1 MRKCISLILCLLIT
15 AGLSAWAET
24 PAVFAFDMIGTKAEA
39 PGAGLPVP
47 EVEAP
52 GTSLPALTVE
62 APGTGLPAPA
72 AEALWSGLPAP
83 APESAGIAGTSAEIP
98 QAGIIGPAAVSARE
112 AAADGLASVQSVPE
126 AAVPDTFRVNA
137 GRIYDAG
144 AQADGEL
151 RGVWF
156 AYYDWEAMP
165 REEEAFRQAAA
176 SVMDR
181 LRELGMNA
189 VFLHVHSHSDS
200 YYLRSSYFPASL
212 YAFGTMGE
220 PLSFDPLAIMIEEA
234 HARQI
239 SVHAWL
245 NPYRITSNSEERT
258 NVTWQDIPED
268 SLVRQWR
275 NSPEHERSILKY
287 NDLYFL
293 NPAREEVKQLLT
305 DTITE
310 LVSEYSVDGV
320 HFDDYFYPSINSGY
334 EGSAFDTPEYEAS
347 GSDLSLADWRREN
360 VTDLLRRIHAAV
372 REVDPRLVFGVSPA
386 GNLDNLRSSSMY
398 FTDIDGWLAAEG
410 CVDYIMPQLYWGFE
424 ASDGSGGR
432 ASWAFENNLS
442 RWMGLDRADGIALY
456 IGLPL
461 FRTGSDTTFKGNESE
476 WYSSDDIIAR
486 MIRCCREQEAV
497 EGFVIFDYEDLNR
510 PGAAAE
516 TDSGGGEPP
525 ANELRAGEPELAN
538 RAAKDLT
545 QTTLKQNQSR
555 TNGTN
560 NS

>member
-24 PAVFAFDMIGTKAEA
+24 PAVFASDVIGTA
-39 PGAGLPVP
+39 P
-47 EVEAP
+47 EVP
-52 GTSLPALTVE
+52 L
-62 APGTGLPAPA
+62 
-72 AEALWSGLPAP
+72 SGLPAS
-83 APESAGIAGTSAEIP
+83 APESAGNAGTSAETP
-98 QAGIIGPAAVSARE
+98 QAGIIGPAAASARE
-112 AAADGLASVQSVPE
+112 AASDGVSSARSVPE

-144 AQADGEL
+144 ARADGEL

-360 VTDLLRRIHAAV
+360 VTDLLRSIHAAV

-516 TDSGGGEPP
+516 TEHMRQEIAD
-525 ANELRAGEPELAN
+525 N
-538 RAAKDLT
+538 
-545 QTTLKQNQSR
+545 
-555 TNGTN
+555 
-560 NS
+560 

>member
-24 PAVFAFDMIGTKAEA
+24 PAVFASDMIGTEAEA
-39 PGAGLPVP
+39 PGSGLPAP
-47 EVEAP
+47 AAEAP
-52 GTSLPALTVE
+52 GTSLPA
-62 APGTGLPAPA
+62 PA
-72 AEALWSGLPAP
+72 AEAPGSGLPAP
-83 APESAGIAGTSAEIP
+83 APETLWSVLSASASESAGIAGTSAEIP

-112 AAADGLASVQSVPE
+112 AAADGLASVRSVPE

-181 LRELGMNA
+181 LQALEMNA
-189 VFLHVHSHSDS
+189 IFLHVHSHSDS
-200 YYLRSSYFPASL
+200 YYLQSSYFPASL

-268 SLVRQWR
+268 SLVKQWR

-287 NDLYFL
+287 HDLYFL

-310 LVSEYSVDGV
+310 LVSKYAVDGV

-334 EGSAFDTPEYEAS
+334 EGADFDKPEYEAS

-360 VTDLLRRIHAAV
+360 VTDLLQRIHAAV
-372 REVDPRLVFGVSPA
+372 REVDPHLVFGVSPA

-398 FTDIDGWLAAEG
+398 FTDID
-410 CVDYIMPQLYWGFE
+410 
-424 ASDGSGGR
+424 
-432 ASWAFENNLS
+432 S
-442 RWMGLDRADGIALY
+442 RWMGLDRAEGIALY

-461 FRTGSDTTFKGNESE
+461 FRTGDDTTFKGNESE

-486 MIRCCREQEAV
+486 MIRCCRDQDAV

-516 TDSGGGEPP
+516 TEHMRQEIEE
-525 ANELRAGEPELAN
+525 N
-538 RAAKDLT
+538 
-545 QTTLKQNQSR
+545 
-555 TNGTN
+555 
-560 NS
+560 

>member
-24 PAVFAFDMIGTKAEA
+24 PAVFASDVIGTA
-39 PGAGLPVP
+39 P
-47 EVEAP
+47 EVP
-52 GTSLPALTVE
+52 LS
-62 APGTGLPAPA
+62 
-72 AEALWSGLPAP
+72 
-83 APESAGIAGTSAEIP
+83 
-98 QAGIIGPAAVSARE
+98 RE
-112 AAADGLASVQSVPE
+112 AASDGISSVRSVPE

-144 AQADGEL
+144 ARADGEL

-176 SVMDR
+176 SVMER

-268 SLVRQWR
+268 R

-372 REVDPRLVFGVSPA
+372 REVDPRLVLCGLYHAPA
-386 GNLDNLRSSSMY
+386 VLGIRGFRRQRWQGFLGIRKQSVPM
-398 FTDIDGWLAAEG
+398 DGAG
-410 CVDYIMPQLYWGFE
+410 Q
-424 ASDGSGGR
+424 GG
-432 ASWAFENNLS
+432 W
-442 RWMGLDRADGIALY
+442 
-456 IGLPL
+456 
-461 FRTGSDTTFKGNESE
+461 
-476 WYSSDDIIAR
+476 
-486 MIRCCREQEAV
+486 
-497 EGFVIFDYEDLNR
+497 NR
-510 PGAAAE
+510 PLYR
-516 TDSGGGEPP
+516 P
-525 ANELRAGEPELAN
+525 APFQDRIGYHF
-538 RAAKDLT
+538 
-545 QTTLKQNQSR
+545 
-555 TNGTN
+555 
-560 NS
+560 

>member
-24 PAVFAFDMIGTKAEA
+24 PAVFASDMIGTEAEA
-39 PGAGLPVP
+39 PGSGLPAP
-47 EVEAP
+47 AAEAP
-52 GTSLPALTVE
+52 GTSLPA
-62 APGTGLPAPA
+62 PA
-72 AEALWSGLPAP
+72 AEAPGSGLPAP
-83 APESAGIAGTSAEIP
+83 APETLWSVLSASASESAGIAGTSAEIP

-112 AAADGLASVQSVPE
+112 AAADGLASVRSVPE
-126 AAVPDTFRVNA
+126 SAVPDTFRVNA

-144 AQADGEL
+144 ARADGEL

-181 LRELGMNA
+181 LQALEMNA
-189 VFLHVHSHSDS
+189 IFLHVHSHSDS
-200 YYLRSSYFPASL
+200 YYLQSSYFPASL

-268 SLVRQWR
+268 SLVKQWR

-287 NDLYFL
+287 HDLYFL

-310 LVSEYSVDGV
+310 LVSKYAVDGV

-334 EGSAFDTPEYEAS
+334 EGADFDKPEYEAS

-360 VTDLLRRIHAAV
+360 VTDLLQRIHAAV
-372 REVDPRLVFGVSPA
+372 REVDPHLVFGVSPA

-398 FTDIDGWLAAEG
+398 FTDIDGWLAEEG

-442 RWMGLDRADGIALY
+442 RWMGLDRAEGIALY

-461 FRTGSDTTFKGNESE
+461 FRTGDDTTFKGNESE

-486 MIRCCREQEAV
+486 MIRCCRDQDAV

-516 TDSGGGEPP
+516 TEHMRQEIEE
-525 ANELRAGEPELAN
+525 N
-538 RAAKDLT
+538 
-545 QTTLKQNQSR
+545 
-555 TNGTN
+555 
-560 NS
+560 